1 MKSCLNCEK
10 EVENFANYCSWE
22 CQLDQATKAGGKIIA
37 PNELPIACIHAD
49 GTMLEHEHANHP
61 TYKFPVDVEF
71 TGEKPKLD
79 EWDDSFSTE
88 THALIYTDGYIAVTL
103 YEYTYATWSL
113 LDGTCLGSRF
123 HQEPGWKLSDDSIE
137 KIKEIKHET

>member
-1 MKSCLNCEK
+1 MRD
-10 EVENFANYCSWE
+10 EVAVAL
-22 CQLDQATKAGGKIIA
+22 LDNADS
-37 PNELPIACIHAD
+37 PIPS
-49 GTMLEHEHANHP
+49 N
-61 TYKFPVDVEF
+61 
-71 TGEKPKLD
+71 
-79 EWDDSFSTE
+79 
-88 THALIYTDGYIAVTL
+88 IAVTL